1 MTVLSAFACSNKLF
15 INYKTGKIMSKFI
28 TYQNK
33 PGTVHPKK
41 AILLI
46 LMQTMMLIVTGQRLD
61 SSTINLQLNN
71 NQANFSSVLRPLQQI
86 PGAPDAFYSYFWE
99 FGDGQ
104 FSFEEKPK
112 HFYKDTGLFNA
123 RLFATNNYDDGKP
136 PPLKP
141 KPVRIKSKP
150 NNSNIAANKNPSF
163 FKQGGAIEM
172 RVNAMPRPD
181 EDMVLIIG
189 YRNEK
194 EATAM
199 AGSMVL
205 FYNERQFRKDNFDLS
220 EERLYNNEQK
230 TSLSNIVA
238 YEPNQNS
245 AMNALTG
252 PNAFFLEQSSGYYGG
267 NLAELIAAK
276 QKVFRQNQSWRFN
289 NLEKGGEKYFFI
301 TLHTTPEMI
310 KDTNAVVE
318 LSGMFIP
325 DNPAL
330 GIEEYTMELQIVASH
345 DPNRMMLKNRRLN
358 YRFTG
363 KKKEM
368 TYTVR
373 FQNTGRGPARQ
384 ASVAVSVP
392 AMMDARSIE
401 IIDYYPKAPFCDAV
415 VMRGRSCFDTIIH
428 KDSIYFL
435 FKNIYLPGLRQ
446 EGFSDPDSTMGFVK
460 YRMHFNKDLKKLP
473 FESNAAII
481 FDNNKPIYTNRQ
493 KGYFKPG
500 RSFGIIAGYNFYP
513 DENFKDEKYF
523 SIGGSISPYA
533 PYRKYLQGE
542 AFLGYM
548 QFPERLEGFT
558 TDNKDTIINS
568 VQYHIFQREFFAK
581 PKIIKLDLVALQLRY
596 NFLDWLGGGI
606 GSILSF
612 NAYTRFSNR
621 QVIYTQLQPNPTPVI
636 FSKTY
641 PTSKW
646 FTGFDAA
653 AFADVQFGRV
663 RVGPVL
669 GARFFHYFRVPRNG
683 FYIYLAWR
691 L

>member
-1 MTVLSAFACSNKLF
+1 
-15 INYKTGKIMSKFI
+15 MSKFKR
-28 TYQNK
+28 YQNK
-33 PGTVHPKK
+33 PKPVLPKK

-46 LMQTMMLIVTGQRLD
+46 ILMLAMMLIAIGQRID
-61 SSTINLQLNN
+61 TSAINFQLTN

-86 PGAPDAFYSYFWE
+86 AGAPDAFYSYYWE

-112 HFYKDTGLFNA
+112 HFYRDTGLFNA

-141 KPVRIKSKP
+141 RPVKVKSKG
-150 NNSNIAANKNPSF
+150 NMNIANKNPTF

-194 EATAM
+194 ESAPMT
-199 AGSMVL
+199 GSMVL
-205 FYNERQFRKDNFDLS
+205 FYNERQFRKNNFDLS
-220 EERLYNNEQK
+220 EERTYNKEQRI
-230 TSLSNIVA
+230 SLSNIVA
-238 YEPNQNS
+238 YEPDQNS
-245 AMNALTG
+245 AMNLLSG
-252 PNAFFLEQSSGYYGG
+252 PNVSFQNESPGYYGG

-276 QKVFRQNQSWRFN
+276 QKIFRQNQSWRFN

-330 GIEEYTMELQIVASH
+330 GIEEYTIELQIVASH

-368 TYTVR
+368 DYTVR
-373 FQNTGRGPARQ
+373 FQNTGKGPARD
-384 ASVAVSVP
+384 ASVVISVP
-392 AMMDARSIE
+392 AMMDANSIE
-401 IIDYYPKAPFCDAV
+401 IIDYYPKPVFC
-415 VMRGRSCFDTIIH
+415 RTIIRSRQSCFDTIIH
-428 KDSIYFL
+428 KDSIYFY
-435 FKNIYLPGLRQ
+435 FYNIYLPGLRQ
-446 EGFSDPDSTMGFVK
+446 QGFNDPDSTIGFIK
-460 YRMHFNKDLKKLP
+460 YRMHFNKELKKLP

-500 RSFGIIAGYNFYP
+500 RSFGIMAGYNFYF
-513 DENFKDEKYF
+513 DENLKEENYF

-533 PYRKYLQGE
+533 PHRKYLQGE
-542 AFLGYM
+542 LYLGYL
-548 QFPERLEGFT
+548 QFPERLVDFR

-568 VQYHIFQREFFAK
+568 VQYYIFQRETFAK
-581 PKIIKLDLVALQLRY
+581 TKIIKLDLVALQLRY
-596 NFLDWLGGGI
+596 NFFNWIGAGL

-621 QVIYTQLQPNPTPVI
+621 QVIYMQLQPNPTPVI
-636 FSKTY
+636 VEKTY

-653 AFADVQFGRV
+653 VFADAQFGRV

-669 GARFFHYFRVPRNG
+669 GARFIHYFRVPRNG
-683 FYIYLAWR
+683 LYVYLAWR

>member
-1 MTVLSAFACSNKLF
+1 
-15 INYKTGKIMSKFI
+15 MSKFI
-28 TYQNK
+28 AYQNTPK
-33 PGTVHPKK
+33 PVHPKK
-41 AILLI
+41 AILLLI
-46 LMQTMMLIVTGQRLD
+46 LMQTMILIAMGQRID
-61 SSTINLQLNN
+61 TSAANINFQLTN
-71 NQANFSSVLRPLQQI
+71 NQAIFSSVLRPLQQI
-86 PGAPDAFYSYFWE
+86 AGAPEPFYAYYWE

-112 HFYKDTGLFNA
+112 HVYRDTGLFNA

-141 KPVRIKSKP
+141 KPVKVKTK
-150 NNSNIAANKNPSF
+150 NSSYAVNKNPSF

-172 RVNAMPRPD
+172 RVNCMPRPD

-194 EATAM
+194 ETTAM
-199 AGSMVL
+199 NGSMVL
-205 FYNERQFRKDNFDLS
+205 FYNERQFKKNNFDYA
-220 EERLYNNEQK
+220 EERTYNNEQK
-230 TSLSNIVA
+230 TALSSIMA
-238 YEPNQNS
+238 YTPGNQNLELS
-245 AMNALTG
+245 SLAG
-252 PNAFFLEQSSGYYGG
+252 PNAFVEDESFGYYGG

-276 QKVFRQNQSWRFN
+276 QKTFRQNQTWRFN
-289 NLEKGGEKYFFI
+289 NLQKGGEKYFFI

-330 GIEEYTMELQIVASH
+330 EIEEYTIELQIVASH

-373 FQNTGRGPARQ
+373 FQNTGKGPARQ
-384 ASVAVSVP
+384 ALVAVSVP
-392 AMMDARSIE
+392 GMMDANSVE
-401 IIDYYPKAPFCDAV
+401 ILDWYPKAAV
-415 VMRGRSCFDTIIH
+415 CNSGFRPNQSCLDTIIH
-428 KDSIYFL
+428 KDSIHFV

-446 EGFSDPDSTMGFVK
+446 QGFSDPDSTMGFIK
-460 YRMHFNKDLKKLP
+460 YRLHFNKELKKLP
-473 FESNAAII
+473 FVSNAAIV
-481 FDNNKPIYTNRQ
+481 FDNNKPIYTNNQ

-500 RSFGIIAGYNFYP
+500 KSYGVIAGYNFFFGK
-513 DENFKDEKYF
+513 NANGQNYF

-533 PYRKYLQGE
+533 PHRKYLQGE
-542 AFLGYM
+542 LYAGYL
-548 QFPERLEGFT
+548 QFPEKLVDNRTE
-558 TDNKDTIINS
+558 NKDTVINNATF
-568 VQYHIFQREFFAK
+568 HIFRRESYAK
-581 PKIIKLDLVALQLRY
+581 SKIIKLDLVAAQLRY
-596 NFLDWLGGGI
+596 NFLNWMGAGLGT
-606 GSILSF
+606 ILSF
-612 NAYTRFSNR
+612 DVYTKTNNR
-621 QVIYTQLQPNPTPVI
+621 QVIYMQQQPNPTPI
-636 FSKTY
+636 IIGKEF

-646 FTGFDAA
+646 FSNVDVAV
-653 AFADVQFGRV
+653 FADVQFGRV

-669 GARFFHYFRVPRNG
+669 GARFIHYFRVPRNG
-683 FYIYLAWR
+683 LYAYLAWR

>member
-1 MTVLSAFACSNKLF
+1 M
-15 INYKTGKIMSKFI
+15 M
-28 TYQNK
+28 
-33 PGTVHPKK
+33 
-41 AILLI
+41 
-46 LMQTMMLIVTGQRLD
+46 MQTMLFIAMGQRID
-61 SSTINLQLNN
+61 TSANINFQLTN

-86 PGAPDAFYSYFWE
+86 AGAPEAFYSYYWE

-112 HFYKDTGLFNA
+112 HVYRDTGLFNA

-141 KPVRIKSKP
+141 KPVRVKSKS
-150 NNSNIAANKNPSF
+150 NMNIAGKSPSF

-172 RVNAMPRPD
+172 RVNSMPKPD

-194 EATAM
+194 EATAIN
-199 AGSMVL
+199 GSMVL
-205 FYNERQFRKDNFDLS
+205 FYNERQFKKNNFDFS
-220 EERLYNNEQK
+220 EERTYNNEQK
-230 TSLSNIVA
+230 TSLNNILA
-238 YEPNQNS
+238 YEPVNQNS
-245 AMNALTG
+245 EMNSLAG
-252 PNAFFLEQSSGYYGG
+252 PNVFLQEESFGYYGG
-267 NLAELIAAK
+267 NLAELVAAK
-276 QKVFRQNQSWRFN
+276 QKIFRQNQTWRFN
-289 NLEKGGEKYFFI
+289 NLEKGREKYFFI

-392 AMMDARSIE
+392 PMMDANSVE
-401 IIDYYPKAPFCDAV
+401 ILDYYPRAPFCNSV
-415 VMRGRSCFDTIIH
+415 IMRGRSCFDTIIH
-428 KDSIYFL
+428 KDSIYFV
-435 FKNIYLPGLRQ
+435 FNNIYLPGLRQ
-446 EGFSDPDSTMGFVK
+446 TGFNDPDSTMGFIK
-460 YRMHFNKDLKKLP
+460 YRLHFNKQLKKLP
-473 FESNAAII
+473 FVSNAAIV
-481 FDNNKPIYTNRQ
+481 FDNNKPIYTNSP

-500 RSFGIIAGYNFYP
+500 KSFGIIAGYNLFFGKNAK
-513 DENFKDEKYF
+513 DENYF

-533 PYRKYLQGE
+533 PYRKYLQE
-542 AFLGYM
+542 ELYLGYL
-548 QFPERLEGFT
+548 QFPEKLIDNRTE
-558 TDNKDTIINS
+558 NKDTVINS
-568 VQYHIFQREFFAK
+568 GTFHIFAREIFAK
-581 PKIIKLDLVALQLRY
+581 SKIIKLDVVPVQLRY
-596 NFLDWLGGGI
+596 NLFHWMGAGL

-612 NAYTRFSNR
+612 DAYSKINNR
-621 QVIYTQLQPNPTPVI
+621 EVIHMQQQPNPTPI
-636 FSKTY
+636 IIEKTY
-641 PTSKW
+641 PTSNW
-646 FTGFDAA
+646 FTNIDVAV
-653 AFADVQFGRV
+653 FADVQFGRV

-669 GARFFHYFRVPRNG
+669 GARFMHYFRFPRNG
-683 FYIYLAWR
+683 LYAYLAWR

>member
-1 MTVLSAFACSNKLF
+1 
-15 INYKTGKIMSKFI
+15 MSKFI
-28 TYQNK
+28 SCQNK
-33 PGTVHPKK
+33 PKPVHPKK
-41 AILLI
+41 AILLLL
-46 LMQTMMLIVTGQRLD
+46 LMQTMIFIAMGQRID
-61 SSTINLQLNN
+61 SSAANINLQLTN
-71 NQANFSSVLRPLQQI
+71 NQASFSSSLRPLQQI
-86 PGAPDAFYSYFWE
+86 AGAPEAFYSYYWE

-112 HFYKDTGLFNA
+112 HIYRDTGLFNA

-141 KPVRIKSKP
+141 KPVKVRTK
-150 NNSNIAANKNPSF
+150 NNANMANRNPSF

-194 EATAM
+194 ETAGM
-199 AGSMVL
+199 NGSMIL
-205 FYNERQFRKDNFDLS
+205 FYNERQFKKDNFSLS
-220 EERLYNNEQK
+220 EERTYNNEQK
-230 TSLSNIVA
+230 TALSNIMA
-238 YEPNQNS
+238 YVPNNQDL
-245 AMNALTG
+245 AMNNLAG
-252 PNAFFLEQSSGYYGG
+252 PNAFTEEESVGYYGG
-267 NLAELIAAK
+267 NLAALVAAK
-276 QKVFRQNQSWRFN
+276 QKIFRQNQSWRFN

-318 LSGMFIP
+318 LTGMFVP

-330 GIEEYTMELQIVASH
+330 DIEEYTMELQIVASH

-373 FQNTGRGPARQ
+373 FQNTGKGPARQ

-392 AMMDARSIE
+392 SMMDAGSVE
-401 IIDYYPKAPFCDAV
+401 MLDWYPKAV
-415 VMRGRSCFDTIIH
+415 VSNSGLRPTQSCLDTIIH
-428 KDSIYFL
+428 KDSIYFV

-446 EGFSDPDSTMGFVK
+446 QGFSDPDSTMGFIK
-460 YRMHFNKDLKKLP
+460 YRLHFNKKLKKLP
-473 FESNAAII
+473 FVSNAAIV
-481 FDNNKPIYTNRQ
+481 FDNNKPIYTNNQ
-493 KGYFKPG
+493 KGYFKAG
-500 RSFGIIAGYNFYP
+500 KSYGIIAGYNFFF
-513 DENFKDEKYF
+513 DKNLKEESYF

-533 PYRKYLQGE
+533 PHRKYLQE
-542 AFLGYM
+542 ELYLGYL
-548 QFPERLEGFT
+548 QFSEQQVGFGT
-558 TDNKDTIINS
+558 ENKDTIINT
-568 VQYHIFQREFFAK
+568 VQYHIFQRQTFTK
-581 PKIIKLDLVALQLRY
+581 PKIIKLDIVPVQLRY
-596 NFLDWLGGGI
+596 NFLNWIGGGI
-606 GSILSF
+606 GSIISF
-612 NAYTRFSNR
+612 NAYTKSNNR
-621 QVIYTQLQPNPTPVI
+621 QVIYMQQQPNPTPIIIGKEYV
-636 FSKTY
+636 
-641 PTSKW
+641 TSTW

-653 AFADVQFGRV
+653 VFADVQFGRV

-669 GARFFHYFRVPRNG
+669 GARFVHYFRVPRNG
-683 FYIYLAWR
+683 LYAYLAWR

>member
-1 MTVLSAFACSNKLF
+1 
-15 INYKTGKIMSKFI
+15 MSKFM
-28 TYQNK
+28 TDQNK
-33 PGTVHPKK
+33 PKPVHPKK
-41 AILLI
+41 AILLLM
-46 LMQTMMLIVTGQRLD
+46 LMQTMIFIAAGQRID
-61 SSTINLQLNN
+61 TSTETINLQLTN

-86 PGAPDAFYSYFWE
+86 AGAPEAFYSYYWE

-112 HFYKDTGLFNA
+112 HVYRDTGLFNA

-141 KPVRIKSKP
+141 RPVKVKSK
-150 NNSNIAANKNPSF
+150 NNTIAVNKSPSF

-172 RVNAMPRPD
+172 RVNTMPRPD

-199 AGSMVL
+199 NGSMVL
-205 FYNERQFRKDNFDLS
+205 FYNERQFKKNNFDFS
-220 EERLYNNEQK
+220 DERTYNNEQK
-230 TSLSNIVA
+230 IPLSNILA
-238 YEPNQNS
+238 FEPANQNS
-245 AMNALTG
+245 ERNAVAG
-252 PNAFFLEQSSGYYGG
+252 PNVFYQEESFGFYGG
-267 NLAELIAAK
+267 NLAALIAAK
-276 QKVFRQNQSWRFN
+276 QKIFRQNQTWRFS
-289 NLEKGGEKYFFI
+289 NLEKGSKKYFFI
-301 TLHTTPEMI
+301 TLHTTTEMI
-310 KDTNAVVE
+310 KDTNAVLE

-392 AMMDARSIE
+392 AMMDANSVE
-401 IIDYYPKAPFCDAV
+401 ILDYYPKAAFCKSV
-415 VMRGRSCFDTIIH
+415 IMRGRSCFDTIIH
-428 KDSIYFL
+428 KDSIYFV

-446 EGFSDPDSTMGFVK
+446 QGFSDPDSTMGFIK
-460 YRMHFNKDLKKLP
+460 YRLHFNKELKKLP
-473 FESNAAII
+473 FISNAAIV
-481 FDNNKPIYTNRQ
+481 FDNNKPMYTNNQ
-493 KGYFKPG
+493 KGYFKAG
-500 RSFGIIAGYNFYP
+500 RSFGVIAGYNFFFGNNGK
-513 DENFKDEKYF
+513 DENYF

-533 PYRKYLQGE
+533 PHRKYLQAE
-542 AFLGYM
+542 LYAGYL
-548 QFPERLEGFT
+548 QFPEKLVDVRNE
-558 TDNKDTIINS
+558 NKDTVINS
-568 VQYHIFQREFFAK
+568 TTFHIFGRESYAK
-581 PKIIKLDLVALQLRY
+581 SKIIKLDIVPVQLRY
-596 NFLDWLGGGI
+596 NFYDWVGAGI
-606 GSILSF
+606 GSILSI
-612 NAYTRFSNR
+612 NAYSKINNR
-621 QVIYTQLQPNPTPVI
+621 QVLRMQQQPNPTPI
-636 FSKTY
+636 IIGKEFT
-641 PTSKW
+641 TANW
-646 FTGFDAA
+646 FTNFDVA

-663 RVGPVL
+663 RVGPLL
-669 GARFFHYFRVPRNG
+669 GARFIHYFRVPRNG
-683 FYIYLAWR
+683 LYAYLAWR

>member
-1 MTVLSAFACSNKLF
+1 
-15 INYKTGKIMSKFI
+15 MSKFI

-33 PGTVHPKK
+33 PKPVHPKK
-41 AILLI
+41 AILLLI
-46 LMQTMMLIVTGQRLD
+46 LMQTMMFIAMGQRID
-61 SSTINLQLNN
+61 TSNANINFQLTN
-71 NQANFSSVLRPLQQI
+71 NQANFSSILRPLQQVA
-86 PGAPDAFYSYFWE
+86 GAPEAFYSYFWE
-99 FGDGQ
+99 FGDGH

-112 HFYKDTGLFNA
+112 HVYRDTGLFNT

-141 KPVRIKSKP
+141 KPVRVKSKG
-150 NNSNIAANKNPSF
+150 NMNIAGKNPSF

-194 EATAM
+194 ETTAM
-199 AGSMVL
+199 NGSMVL

-220 EERLYNNEQK
+220 EERTYNNEQK
-230 TSLSNIVA
+230 TALSSIMA
-238 YEPNQNS
+238 YVPGNQNS
-245 AMNALTG
+245 EMNALAG
-252 PNAFFLEQSSGYYGG
+252 PNAFFEDESFGYYGG
-267 NLAELIAAK
+267 NLAALVAAK
-276 QKVFRQNQSWRFN
+276 QKIFRQNQTWRFS

-330 GIEEYTMELQIVASH
+330 EIEEYTIELQIVASH

-373 FQNTGRGPARQ
+373 FQNTGKGPARK
-384 ASVAVSVP
+384 ASVAVTVP
-392 AMMDARSIE
+392 EMMDAGSVE
-401 IIDYYPKAPFCDAV
+401 VIDYYPKPAFCIAST
-415 VMRGRSCFDTIIH
+415 RPNQSCFDTIIH

-435 FKNIYLPGLRQ
+435 FNNIYLPGLRQ
-446 EGFSDPDSTMGFVK
+446 QGFSDPDSTMGFIK
-460 YRMHFNKDLKKLP
+460 YRLHFNKELKKLP
-473 FESNAAII
+473 FVSNAAIV
-481 FDNNKPIYTNRQ
+481 FDNNKPIYTNDQ
-493 KGYFKPG
+493 KGRFKAG
-500 RSFGIIAGYNFYP
+500 RSYGIIAGYNFFFGK
-513 DENFKDEKYF
+513 NANNQNYF

-533 PYRKYLQGE
+533 PHRKYLQGE
-542 AFLGYM
+542 LYAGYL
-548 QFPERLEGFT
+548 QFPEKLVDIRTE
-558 TDNKDTIINS
+558 NKDTTINS
-568 VQYHIFQREFFAK
+568 GLFHIFQRESYAK
-581 PKIIKLDLVALQLRY
+581 SKIIKLDLVAAQLRY
-596 NFLDWLGGGI
+596 NLFNWMGAGL

-612 NAYTRFSNR
+612 DAYTKINNR
-621 QVIYTQLQPNPTPVI
+621 QVIYMQQQPNPTPI
-636 FSKTY
+636 IIGKEF

-646 FTGFDAA
+646 FSNIDVAV
-653 AFADVQFGRV
+653 FADVQFGRV
-663 RVGPVL
+663 RVGPVV
-669 GARFFHYFRVPRNG
+669 GARFIHYFRVPRNG
-683 FYIYLAWR
+683 LYAYLAWR

>member
-1 MTVLSAFACSNKLF
+1 
-15 INYKTGKIMSKFI
+15 MSKFI
-28 TYQNK
+28 AYQNTPK
-33 PGTVHPKK
+33 PVHPKK
-41 AILLI
+41 AILLLI
-46 LMQTMMLIVTGQRLD
+46 LMQTMILIAMGQRID
-61 SSTINLQLNN
+61 TSAANINFQLTN
-71 NQANFSSVLRPLQQI
+71 NQAIFSSVLRPLQQI
-86 PGAPDAFYSYFWE
+86 AGAPEAFYAYYWE

-112 HFYKDTGLFNA
+112 HVYRDTGLFNA

-141 KPVRIKSKP
+141 KPVKVKSK
-150 NNSNIAANKNPSF
+150 NSSYAVNKNPSF

-172 RVNAMPRPD
+172 RVNCMPRPD

-194 EATAM
+194 ETTAM
-199 AGSMVL
+199 NGSMVL
-205 FYNERQFRKDNFDLS
+205 FYNERQFRKNNFDYS
-220 EERLYNNEQK
+220 EERTYNNEQK
-230 TSLSNIVA
+230 TALSSIMAYMPADQNLELNAVA
-238 YEPNQNS
+238 
-245 AMNALTG
+245 G
-252 PNAFFLEQSSGYYGG
+252 PNAFVENESFGYYGG

-276 QKVFRQNQSWRFN
+276 QKTFRQNQTWRFN

-318 LSGMFIP
+318 LTGMFIP

-330 GIEEYTMELQIVASH
+330 EIEEYTIELQIVASH

-373 FQNTGRGPARQ
+373 FQNTGKGPARQ

-392 AMMDARSIE
+392 AMMDANSVE
-401 IIDYYPKAPFCDAV
+401 IIDYYPKPVFCKAAT
-415 VMRGRSCFDTIIH
+415 RSNQSCLDTIIH
-428 KDSIYFL
+428 KDSIYFV

-446 EGFSDPDSTMGFVK
+446 QGFSDPDSTMGFIK
-460 YRMHFNKDLKKLP
+460 YRMHFNKELKKLP
-473 FESNAAII
+473 FVSNAAIV
-481 FDNNKPIYTNRQ
+481 FDNNKPIYTNNQ

-500 RSFGIIAGYNFYP
+500 KSYGVIASYNFFFGK
-513 DENFKDEKYF
+513 NANNQNYF

-533 PYRKYLQGE
+533 PHRKYLQGE
-542 AFLGYM
+542 LYAGYL
-548 QFPERLEGFT
+548 QFPERLIDNRTE
-558 TDNKDTIINS
+558 NKDTVINNATF
-568 VQYHIFQREFFAK
+568 HIFRREGYAK
-581 PKIIKLDLVALQLRY
+581 SKIIKLDLVAAQLRY
-596 NFLDWLGGGI
+596 NFLNWVGAGLGT
-606 GSILSF
+606 ILSF
-612 NAYTRFSNR
+612 DAFTKTNNR
-621 QVIYTQLQPNPTPVI
+621 QVIYMQQQPNPTPI
-636 FSKTY
+636 IIGKEF

-646 FTGFDAA
+646 FSNIDVAV
-653 AFADVQFGRV
+653 FADVQFGRV

-669 GARFFHYFRVPRNG
+669 GARFIHYFRVPRNG
-683 FYIYLAWR
+683 LYVYLAWR

>member
-1 MTVLSAFACSNKLF
+1 M
-15 INYKTGKIMSKFI
+15 
-28 TYQNK
+28 
-33 PGTVHPKK
+33 HPKK
-41 AILLI
+41 AILLLM
-46 LMQTMMLIVTGQRLD
+46 LMQTMILIANGQRID
-61 SSTINLQLNN
+61 TSAANINLQLTNN
-71 NQANFSSVLRPLQQI
+71 EANFSSVLRPLQQI
-86 PGAPDAFYSYFWE
+86 AGAPEAFYSYFWE

-112 HFYKDTGLFNA
+112 HVYRDTGLFNV

-141 KPVRIKSKP
+141 KPVRVKTK
-150 NNSNIAANKNPSF
+150 NNMIAANKNPSF

-194 EATAM
+194 ETA
-199 AGSMVL
+199 AINGSMVL
-205 FYNERQFRKDNFDLS
+205 FYNERQFKKNNFDLA
-220 EERLYNNEQK
+220 EERTYNNEQK
-230 TSLSNIVA
+230 TALSSIMA
-238 YEPNQNS
+238 YAPGNQNS
-245 AMNALTG
+245 AISSLTG
-252 PNAFFLEQSSGYYGG
+252 PNAFFEDESSGYYGG

-276 QKVFRQNQSWRFN
+276 QKTFRQNQSWRFN

-330 GIEEYTMELQIVASH
+330 EIEEYTIELQIVASH

-373 FQNTGRGPARQ
+373 FQNTGKGPARQ
-384 ASVAVSVP
+384 ASVVVSIP
-392 AMMDARSIE
+392 AMMDANSVE
-401 IIDYYPKAPFCDAV
+401 VIDYYPKTVFCTAAS
-415 VMRGRSCFDTIIH
+415 RENQSCFDTIIH
-428 KDSIYFL
+428 KDSIYFV

-446 EGFSDPDSTMGFVK
+446 QGFSDPDSTMGFIQ
-460 YRMHFNKDLKKLP
+460 YRLHFNKELKKLP
-473 FESNAAII
+473 FVSNAAIV
-481 FDNNKPIYTNRQ
+481 FDNNKPIYTNPQ

-500 RSFGIIAGYNFYP
+500 KSFGIIAGYNLFFGKNSK
-513 DENFKDEKYF
+513 DENYF
-523 SIGGSISPYA
+523 SIGVSISPYA
-533 PYRKYLQGE
+533 PYRKYLQE
-542 AFLGYM
+542 ELYFGYL
-548 QFPERLEGFT
+548 QLPEKLVGFGT
-558 TDNKDTIINS
+558 ENKDTIINNTTF
-568 VQYHIFQREFFAK
+568 HIFQREGFAK
-581 PKIIKLDLVALQLRY
+581 SKIIKLNLVPLQLRY
-596 NFLDWLGGGI
+596 NLFNWMGAGLG
-606 GSILSF
+606 SMLSF
-612 NAYTRFSNR
+612 DAYTKTINR
-621 QVIYTQLQPNPTPVI
+621 QVIYMQQQANPTPFI
-636 FSKTY
+636 IEKTY
-641 PTSKW
+641 PTSNW
-646 FTGFDAA
+646 FTNVDVA

-663 RVGPVL
+663 RVGPVV
-669 GARFFHYFRVPRNG
+669 GARFIHYFRIPRNG
-683 FYIYLAWR
+683 LYVYLAWR